1 MLSKPSRL
9 ALSGI
14 AIACGAFLGA
24 CNDSP
29 RLQFLTVAP
38 KNGEIY
44 VSAKPA
50 AGVKGAAVHHA
61 RPAQQ
66 APRTTGRHL
75 AALPSPVTATC
86 GSLVIALALHE
97 GRLDAEAAFDAS
109 QLDETFQIE
118 AWGEDAEATRRRAA
132 LAEDIRATARF
143 LELLRER

>member
-1 MLSKPSRL
+1 MLSKPSHL

-66 APRTTGRHL
+66 APRTTGRHP
-75 AALPSPVTATC
+75 AALLPAGTAAC
-86 GSLVIALALHE
+86 GSFEYAPLLFSARDPQKTGPAPPPEVPQALLQP
-97 GRLDAEAAFDAS
+97 RF
-109 QLDETFQIE
+109 T
-118 AWGEDAEATRRRAA
+118 
-132 LAEDIRATARF
+132 IRG
-143 LELLRER
+143 LLRNCARRGSVVGKTAYSP